1 MNIFRTM
8 VVNLGGTSAKTAV
21 YENDK
26 CIYRR
31 TFQYSEKEMD
41 KNTTGQEHVD
51 VKVKYVRDWLKEIG
65 VEIEEIDAFGVR
77 LGGMFYGGD
86 GGTFAIDGELRKQ
99 VDKNYHVD
107 GSIIHPT
114 RVTMALIDE
123 LQKDLKVKKRSFAT
137 DPSSIN
143 QYLPESRL
151 TGCPLFDRKNSFHA
165 LSQRAAAKLAAKEIG
180 KTYETANIIVI
191 HAGGGISVGAHEKG
205 RVIEANDSTGMGDG
219 AFCTNRAGTVPA
231 AEVLELAYS
240 GKYTK
245 RELST
250 LLNGESGLKGYLGT
264 VDLREI
270 EARISEGDEKAALVF
285 KALAYQIARE
295 VGVCYV
301 AMHCEAD
308 AIAMTAGMANSV
320 PLFSLIKEYV
330 GKMAPMFR
338 YTDDLESDALAS
350 GAYRVSAGLQKE
362 SEYKGEGAHVVPYS

>member
-1 MNIFRTM
+1 
-8 VVNLGGTSAKTAV
+8 
-21 YENDK
+21 
-26 CIYRR
+26 
-31 TFQYSEKEMD
+31 
-41 KNTTGQEHVD
+41 
-51 VKVKYVRDWLKEIG
+51 
-65 VEIEEIDAFGVR
+65 
-77 LGGMFYGGD
+77 
-86 GGTFAIDGELRKQ
+86 
-99 VDKNYHVD
+99 
-107 GSIIHPT
+107 
-114 RVTMALIDE
+114 
-123 LQKDLKVKKRSFAT
+123 
-137 DPSSIN
+137 
-143 QYLPESRL
+143 
-151 TGCPLFDRKNSFHA
+151 
-165 LSQRAAAKLAAKEIG
+165 
-180 KTYETANIIVI
+180 VI

-330 GKMAPMFR
+330 GKIAPMFR

>member
-1 MNIFRTM
+1 
-8 VVNLGGTSAKTAV
+8 
-21 YENDK
+21 
-26 CIYRR
+26 
-31 TFQYSEKEMD
+31 
-41 KNTTGQEHVD
+41 
-51 VKVKYVRDWLKEIG
+51 
-65 VEIEEIDAFGVR
+65 
-77 LGGMFYGGD
+77 
-86 GGTFAIDGELRKQ
+86 
-99 VDKNYHVD
+99 
-107 GSIIHPT
+107 
-114 RVTMALIDE
+114 MALIDE

-330 GKMAPMFR
+330 GKIAPMFR